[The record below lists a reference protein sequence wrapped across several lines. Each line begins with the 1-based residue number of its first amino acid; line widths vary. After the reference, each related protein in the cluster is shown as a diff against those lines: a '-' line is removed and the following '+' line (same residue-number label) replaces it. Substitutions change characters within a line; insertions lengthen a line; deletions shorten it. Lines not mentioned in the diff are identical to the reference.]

1 MQHGRPHQQ
10 FLVPTVRV
18 WSARHTPYPTPPYLC
33 YWDGGEIMELIAELI
48 TQQLFPIAMCLILCY
63 YINTTT
69 KEYTNAIEN
78 NTKAIA
84 ELTTLV
90 SSYHEKG

>member
-1 MQHGRPHQQ
+1 
-10 FLVPTVRV
+10 
-18 WSARHTPYPTPPYLC
+18 
-33 YWDGGEIMELIAELI
+33 MELIAELI

-69 KEYTNAIEN
+69 KEYINAIEN
-78 NTKAIA
+78 NTKAIV

-90 SSYHEKG
+90 SMYHGKEDETDE

>member
-1 MQHGRPHQQ
+1 
-10 FLVPTVRV
+10 
-18 WSARHTPYPTPPYLC
+18 
-33 YWDGGEIMELIAELI
+33 MELVAELI
-48 TQQLFPIAMCLILCY
+48 SQQLFPIAMCLILCY

-78 NTKAIA
+78 NTKAIV

-90 SSYHEKG
+90 GMYHEKEDEKNE

>member
-1 MQHGRPHQQ
+1 
-10 FLVPTVRV
+10 
-18 WSARHTPYPTPPYLC
+18 
-33 YWDGGEIMELIAELI
+33 MELIAELI

-78 NTKAIA
+78 NTKAIL

-90 SSYHEKG
+90 SMYHGKEDENNDGRNNQGAA

>member
-1 MQHGRPHQQ
+1 
-10 FLVPTVRV
+10 
-18 WSARHTPYPTPPYLC
+18 
-33 YWDGGEIMELIAELI
+33 MELISELI

-78 NTKAIA
+78 NTKAIV

-90 SSYHEKG
+90 SSYHGKGDENNVRGTDEGTI

>member
-1 MQHGRPHQQ
+1 
-10 FLVPTVRV
+10 
-18 WSARHTPYPTPPYLC
+18 
-33 YWDGGEIMELIAELI
+33 MELITELI

-78 NTKAIA
+78 NTKAIV

-90 SSYHEKG
+90 SMYHGKEEDETNE

>member
-1 MQHGRPHQQ
+1 
-10 FLVPTVRV
+10 
-18 WSARHTPYPTPPYLC
+18 
-33 YWDGGEIMELIAELI
+33 MELIAELI
-48 TQQLFPIAMCLILCY
+48 TQQLFPIAMCLLLCY

-78 NTKAIA
+78 NTKAIV

-90 SSYHEKG
+90 SLYHGMEDENNDGSAKQ

>member
-1 MQHGRPHQQ
+1 
-10 FLVPTVRV
+10 
-18 WSARHTPYPTPPYLC
+18 
-33 YWDGGEIMELIAELI
+33 MELIAELI

-78 NTKAIA
+78 NTKAIV

-90 SSYHEKG
+90 SSYHGKEEENNV